1 MADLIEDLLNLSQ
14 MTIAPMHREPVDLT
28 TMARSISEELQ
39 RHEPARNVE
48 FAIQS
53 SLVADGDSRLL
64 RIVLENLLRNA
75 WKYTAGH
82 EKARIEVGSRIEGRA
97 VVYYVRDDGAGFD
110 LHQAHRL
117 FKPFQR
123 LHTAAEFVSR
133 LLTIHIAFL
142 IGQ

>member
-1 MADLIEDLLNLSQ
+1 
-14 MTIAPMHREPVDLT
+14 
-28 TMARSISEELQ
+28 MARSISEELH
-39 RHEPARNVE
+39 RHEPTRNVE

-53 SLVADGDSRLL
+53 SLLADGDSRLL

-110 LHQAHRL
+110 VVAARRSPGGRAPEVTDQVYGFAPPAAISVPEYPLPARA
-117 FKPFQR
+117 PFMLEVVMVGGDFPVR
-123 LHTAAEFVSR
+123 DVNAA
-133 LLTIHIAFL
+133 
-142 IGQ
+142 